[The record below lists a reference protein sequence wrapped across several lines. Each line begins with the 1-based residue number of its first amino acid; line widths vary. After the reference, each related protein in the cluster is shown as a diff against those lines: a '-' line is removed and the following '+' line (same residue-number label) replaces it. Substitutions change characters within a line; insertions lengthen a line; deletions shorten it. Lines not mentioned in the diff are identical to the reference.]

1 MSSFETNEN
10 STEVPPSPASVYSCS
25 HDEFWTQMDNS
36 SPSSFSGVHKL
47 EDRDMSCVFREIN
60 SNLNE
65 WRKKLNQLEY
75 TDPEE
80 DINEQQPSEVEVDI
94 ENQDEAYIKELLVV
108 AGLYGWFPISNHV
121 FEEVEDSYR
130 TTKVDDISSKYHG
143 GKLNH
148 NMILDLLN
156 EVLPNILRPPLNQ
169 SKDIEKAFGY
179 VHKPPLGKK
188 LLSHVWEF
196 IRLYVNPPS
205 DKSYHALD
213 SLLTRDWKLS
223 TWSHLIDDDINSIG
237 RDIESQIMKELIQ
250 EMVEDID
257 Q

>member
-1 MSSFETNEN
+1 M
-10 STEVPPSPASVYSCS
+10 
-25 HDEFWTQMDNS
+25 Q
-36 SPSSFSGVHKL
+36 
-47 EDRDMSCVFREIN
+47 
-60 SNLNE
+60 E

-108 AGLYGWFPISNHV
+108 AGLYDGSYNRSLLKWDPLGKPISNHV

-130 TTKVDDISSKYHG
+130 TTTKVDDICSKYHG

-169 SKDIEKAFGY
+169 STYIEKAFGY

-188 LLSHVWEF
+188 LLFHVWEF

-205 DKSYHALD
+205 DKSYYALD

-237 RDIESQIMKELIQ
+237 RDIESQIMKEQIQ